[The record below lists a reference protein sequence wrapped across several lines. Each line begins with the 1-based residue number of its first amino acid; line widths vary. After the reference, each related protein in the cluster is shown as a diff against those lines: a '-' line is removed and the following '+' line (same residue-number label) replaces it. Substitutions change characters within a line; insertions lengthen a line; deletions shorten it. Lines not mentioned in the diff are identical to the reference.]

1 MATSFDFKVISD
13 TKFEGLSLIVAN
25 SEQAFNYLTEEC
37 KYLHL
42 SDGTVPIFPDFV
54 GDFINDAEHAHL
66 STEYV

>member
-1 MATSFDFKVISD
+1 MATSFDFKVLSD

-25 SEQAFNYLTEEC
+25 NEQAFNYLTEEC

-54 GDFINDAEHAHL
+54 ADFISDAGHAHFHC
-66 STEYV
+66 EYV